1 MFQRLLD
8 NMKRDN
14 SQQYKI
20 VMLVMSLV
28 IFILALT
35 MLFLVKEIRER
46 QIYTTGRIDFINNY
60 CLE

>member
-1 MFQRLLD
+1 
-8 NMKRDN
+8 MKRDN